1 MGADAGAA
9 HLATIQKKIT
19 AQGFAPALADLAT
32 VLAAEPDNTEAL
44 YMAAVC
50 HRYLGQF
57 EQAAATLDQLKHLAP
72 DFGRA
77 HQEEGHLF
85 RAQGR
90 DQEALLA
97 YSRACQANP
106 SLEASYRAQLDLLRR
121 HGTHEQLQRV
131 QAQLDHLLRLPKPV
145 VAATDLIAQ
154 GKLVRAEEICRA
166 FLQKVPRHV
175 EAMRLLADVG
185 SRLGA
190 LEEAEFLLESAA
202 VFAPDN
208 VQVRIDYIRTL
219 RKRQKFAA
227 AFAEAQRLLAMAPD
241 NPQFQSIY
249 AIECMQTGD
258 YTTALATFEQILC
271 KLPADAIT
279 LTSRGH
285 ALKTCGKF
293 DEAVASYHAAL
304 ASNPQHAEAW
314 HSLAKLKT
322 SRFSAADRVAM
333 ANLAAD
339 NNLSFMDRV
348 YVAFALGKACEDA
361 REYRASFEHYA
372 RGNQLKKTQ
381 SRYDSDKMSA
391 ELAAQQTLCSADFF
405 THRRGC
411 GYPAPDPIFIV
422 GLPRAGSTL
431 LEQILSSHSQI
442 DGTLELPNILS
453 YAQQLRRQQDASG
466 SAPGYPEVL
475 AQQSPQALADYGERF
490 ITDTQIHRQGAPF
503 FIDKMPNNFRHIG
516 LIKLILPNAKII
528 DARREPMACCFS
540 SFKQLFAE
548 GQEFSYSLQD
558 LGQYY
563 RDYMAL
569 MEHWDQALPGFVL
582 RVQHEDVLADLKGQ
596 VARMLEFI
604 GIPFEERCLRYY
616 ETERAVRTPSSEQVR
631 QPLYTDATKQWEHY
645 EQWLQP
651 LRRALAPK
659 PQ

>member
-1 MGADAGAA
+1 MGADTGAA
-9 HLATIQKKIT
+9 DLAPIQKKIM
-19 AQGFAPALADLAT
+19 AQGFSPALEDLAA

-57 EQAAATLDQLKHLAP
+57 EQAAATLGQLKHLAP

-77 HQEEGHLF
+77 HQEEGHLC

-106 SLEASYRAQLDLLRR
+106 ALEASYRAQLELLRR
-121 HGTHEQLQRV
+121 HGAHEQLQAV

-154 GKLVRAEEICRA
+154 GKLVRAEEVCRA
-166 FLQKVPRHV
+166 FLLKVPHHV

-190 LEEAEFLLESAA
+190 LEEAEFLLESAVA
-202 VFAPDN
+202 FAPDN
-208 VQVRIDYIRTL
+208 VQARIDYIRTL

-241 NPQFQSIY
+241 NPQFQSLY

-258 YTTALATFEQILC
+258 YSTALATFEQILR
-271 KLPADAIT
+271 KLPDDAIT
-279 LTSRGH
+279 LNSRGH
-285 ALKTCGKF
+285 ALKTCGQF

-304 ASNPQHAEAW
+304 ASKPQHAEAW
-314 HSLAKLKT
+314 HSLANLKT
-322 SRFSAADRVAM
+322 YRFSAADRVAM

-361 REYRASFEHYA
+361 GEYRASFEHYA
-372 RGNQLKKTQ
+372 RGNQLKKNQ
-381 SRYDSDKMSA
+381 SRYDADKMSA

-405 THRRGC
+405 TRRQGC

-453 YAQQLRRQQDASG
+453 YAQQLRRWQDASG
-466 SAPGYPEVL
+466 TAPGYPEVL
-475 AQQSPQALADYGERF
+475 AQLSPQALADYGERF
-490 ITDTQIHRQGAPF
+490 ITGTRIHRQGAPF

-516 LIKLILPNAKII
+516 LIKLILPNAKVI

-563 RDYMAL
+563 RDYVAL

-582 RVQHEDVLADLKGQ
+582 RVQHEDVLADLEGQ

-604 GIPFEERCLRYY
+604 GVPFEERCLRYY

-631 QPLYTDATKQWEHY
+631 QPIYKDATKQWQHY
-645 EQWLQP
+645 EQWLEP
-651 LRRALAPK
+651 LRQALAPK
-659 PQ
+659 SQ